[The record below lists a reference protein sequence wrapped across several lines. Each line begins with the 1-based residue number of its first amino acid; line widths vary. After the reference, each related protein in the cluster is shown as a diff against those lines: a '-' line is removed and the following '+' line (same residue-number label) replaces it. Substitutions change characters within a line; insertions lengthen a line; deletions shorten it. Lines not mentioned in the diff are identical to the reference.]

1 LIGRFF
7 TSYKLGV
14 GGVENQQKHLITN
27 FILFLIEPLEMKSVE
42 TNRGRY
48 MSEWSEQYLIQRDLQ
63 ERCSDLRG
71 RSVEGIE
78 EYQET
83 HEE

>member
-1 LIGRFF
+1 
-7 TSYKLGV
+7 
-14 GGVENQQKHLITN
+14 
-27 FILFLIEPLEMKSVE
+27 
-42 TNRGRY
+42 